1 MVQNGECFPLPM
13 LEHNTFEKGY
23 GYLPTPTRED
33 GNARSYQRW
42 TNGTEALTILG
53 VARVSSGLSRTGGP
67 QINPEWEE
75 LLMGYPIAWTA
86 LEPLETAKFQQWL
99 LLHGIPSH
107 NNEPKPMTIEER
119 NIKLDRLESL
129 LEKYYANPTNKAA
142 VLCEIWKDRLWEIS
156 DDTFGDFIQ
165 EEFDMTHEQAFIEMK
180 AAATTGIFPA
190 DVAAAIDEEFEKL

>member
-1 MVQNGECFPLPM
+1 
-13 LEHNTFEKGY
+13 
-23 GYLPTPTRED
+23 
-33 GNARSYQRW
+33 
-42 TNGTEALTILG
+42 
-53 VARVSSGLSRTGGP
+53 
-67 QINPEWEE
+67 
-75 LLMGYPIAWTA
+75 
-86 LEPLETAKFQQWL
+86 
-99 LLHGIPSH
+99 
-107 NNEPKPMTIEER
+107 MTIEER